1 MKKWLFSVEGKVTG
15 PLNEVDA
22 KKFVET
28 NLEAYAWHPSYSHW
42 MPVNC
47 VKEFEELIPAPKP
60 PSIIPK
66 ELIEEY
72 IGKERAIVARLDKL
86 DGVLAE
92 ADTEMSVLF
101 EEIVTFKKYTQN
113 SNEELQATLR
123 AIEEQFANLSKS
135 LSGFKSKASVGKQE
149 LSTAKKEFDES
160 LAKDQQSIDSKETA
174 DFLAKAEAKA
184 EQEIAQAAVDEKA
197 KLVAEEEKQA
207 TEAKAAKL
215 AAETKAKAEAE
226 EAKLAAETKAKA
238 EAEEAKLAAETKAK
252 AEVEE
257 AKLVAETKAKAE
269 ETKLAEDAKKTAKLE
284 AEAKEKAKREAE
296 EKAISLKFKP
306 AVEAEAKPRK
316 ATVTKIEFSDTPS
329 PEDILLASQLKP
341 LDKPITPETSEVAE
355 PISKVVGEF
364 DHILYET
371 LDEQVDID
379 LDDKAK
385 KRLRRRRRR

>member
-15 PLNEVDA
+15 PLAEADA
-22 KKFVET
+22 KKFVTE

-47 VKEFEELIPAPKP
+47 IKEFEELVPAPKP

-72 IGKERAIVARLDKL
+72 ITKERTIVARLGKL
-86 DGVLAE
+86 DNVLAE
-92 ADTEMSVLF
+92 ADSEMSVLY

-113 SNEELQATLR
+113 SNAELQATLR

-135 LSGFKSKASVGKQE
+135 LSGFKAKTTAGKEDLAS
-149 LSTAKKEFDES
+149 AKKEFDES
-160 LAKDQQSIDSKETA
+160 LAKDKQVVESKESA
-174 DFLAKAEAKA
+174 DFLAKAETQLK
-184 EQEIAQAAVDEKA
+184 QDHAQGDVDEKA
-197 KLVAEEEKQA
+197 KLVNEKEKAVTDAKLKAENEAKLAEEAKVKAEAEEK
-207 TEAKAAKL
+207 AKL
-215 AAETKAKAEAE
+215 AAEAKAKA
-226 EAKLAAETKAKA
+226 
-238 EAEEAKLAAETKAK
+238 
-252 AEVEE
+252 
-257 AKLVAETKAKAE
+257 
-269 ETKLAEDAKKTAKLE
+269 E
-284 AEAKEKAKREAE
+284 AEAKEKAKLAEEAKAKAEAE
-296 EKAISLKFKP
+296 EKAIALKFKST
-306 AVEAEAKPRK
+306 AKVEPEAKPRK

-341 LDKPITPETSEVAE
+341 LDKPITPETPEVAE

-371 LDEQVDID
+371 LDEKVDID

>member
-15 PLNEVDA
+15 PLAEADA
-22 KKFVET
+22 KKFVTE

-47 VKEFEELIPAPKP
+47 VKEFEELVPAPKP

-86 DGVLAE
+86 DNVLAE
-92 ADTEMSVLF
+92 ADSEMSVLH

-113 SNEELQATLR
+113 SNAELQATLR
-123 AIEEQFANLSKS
+123 AIEEQFASLSKS
-135 LSGFKSKASVGKQE
+135 LSGFKAKTTAGKEE
-149 LSTAKKEFDES
+149 LTSAKKEFDES
-160 LAKDQQSIDSKETA
+160 LAKDKQAVESKESA
-174 DFLAKAEAKA
+174 DFLVKAETQLK
-184 EQEIAQAAVDEKA
+184 QDNAQSDVDEKA
-197 KLVAEEEKQA
+197 KLIKEKEKFAVNAKLKAESEAKLVAEE
-207 TEAKAAKL
+207 
-215 AAETKAKAEAE
+215 KAKAEAE
-226 EAKLAAETKAKA
+226 ENAKLAAEAKAKA
-238 EAEEAKLAAETKAK
+238 EAEEKAKLAAEAKAK
-252 AEVEE
+252 AEAEE
-257 AKLVAETKAKAE
+257 KAKLAAEAKAKA
-269 ETKLAEDAKKTAKLE
+269 E

-296 EKAISLKFKP
+296 EKAIALKFKST
-306 AVEAEAKPRK
+306 AKVEPEAKPRK

-341 LDKPITPETSEVAE
+341 LDKPITPETPEVAE

-371 LDEQVDID
+371 LDEKVDID

>member
-15 PLNEVDA
+15 PLTEDDA
-22 KKFVET
+22 KKFVEA

-72 IGKERAIVARLDKL
+72 IGKERALVNRLEKL
-86 DGVLAE
+86 DAVLAE
-92 ADTEMSVLF
+92 ADTEMTELH

-135 LSGFKSKASVGKQE
+135 LSGFKAKTSAGKEE
-149 LSTAKKEFDES
+149 LSTVKKEFNER
-160 LAKDQQSIDSKETA
+160 LEKDQQAIDSKESA
-174 DFLAKAEAKA
+174 DFLVKAEAKA
-184 EQEIAQAAVDEKA
+184 AQKIAQAAVDEKA
-197 KLVAEEEKQA
+197 KDVEKEE
-207 TEAKAAKL
+207 L
-215 AAETKAKAEAE
+215 AAKAKAEADE
-226 EAKLAAETKAKA
+226 KSKREAEAKAKA
-238 EAEEAKLAAETKAK
+238 EADEKAKREAEAKAK
-252 AEVEE
+252 AEADEKAKREAE
-257 AKLVAETKAKAE
+257 AKAK
-269 ETKLAEDAKKTAKLE
+269 

-296 EKAISLKFKP
+296 EKAIALKFKS
-306 AVEAEAKPRK
+306 AAEPVAESKPRK

-341 LDKPITPETSEVAE
+341 LDKPITPETPEVAE

-371 LDEQVDID
+371 LDEKVDID